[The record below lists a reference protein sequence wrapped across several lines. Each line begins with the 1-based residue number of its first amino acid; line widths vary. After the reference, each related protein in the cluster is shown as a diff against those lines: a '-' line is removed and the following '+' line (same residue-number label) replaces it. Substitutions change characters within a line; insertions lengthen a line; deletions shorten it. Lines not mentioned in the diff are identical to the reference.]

1 MVNYSSHG
9 RKRPS
14 KSRVLVLSAGAV
26 LFYAGV
32 LLGVRTIGNRLE
44 QRDASETVGSLD
56 GRFPSAAALTMQYD
70 GRIWTYRT
78 QDLTNLL
85 LIGVDWDEGTGGP
98 ETEDWET
105 ENPETETW
113 ETEDQETEDPET
125 EESSEAADADRYAG
139 QADCLL
145 LISID
150 RRQQR
155 VVTLQLDRD
164 TMTDI
169 RIYGPFGDY
178 TGVQEEQ
185 ICLSH
190 AYGLDEEENCDN
202 TVWAVRHFLGEI
214 PIDGY
219 LSLDMSSIARIN
231 DALGGVTV
239 TLEDDFSSFDPEM
252 TAGTTLTLQG
262 SQAEYYVRGRMGVGD
277 GTNSSRMERQR
288 TFIRAAEEL
297 LVQRVNEDMNYV
309 GTLFDALD
317 GHMTTNLD
325 RSDLMEKVYEC
336 RAYERPETATPEGT
350 HCIGTDGFVEFHADA
365 EALNALLA
373 DTFYQ

>member
-1 MVNYSSHG
+1 MVNYRNHG

-14 KSRVLVLSAGAV
+14 KSRVITISVGAV

-44 QRDASETVGSLD
+44 QRDAVETVGSLD
-56 GRFPSAAALTMQYD
+56 GRFASAALTMQYD
-70 GRIWTYRT
+70 GRTWNYRT

-85 LIGVDWDEGTGGP
+85 LIGVDWGGGT
-98 ETEDWET
+98 D
-105 ENPETETW
+105 
-113 ETEDQETEDPET
+113 DLET
-125 EESSEAADADRYAG
+125 EEGSESAEVAEAVGAEEIEAADAGRYAG
-139 QADCLL
+139 QADFLL

-150 RRQQR
+150 RRNQK

-169 RIYGPFGDY
+169 RICGPFGDY
-178 TGVQEEQ
+178 TGLQEEQ

-190 AYGLDEEENCDN
+190 AYGTDEEENCDN
-202 TVWAVRHFLGEI
+202 TVWAVRNFLGEI

-219 LSLDMSSIARIN
+219 LSLDMSSIALIN

-239 TLEDDFSSFDPEM
+239 TLEDDFSSFDSQM
-252 TAGTTLTLQG
+252 TAGTTLTLWG
-262 SQAEYYVRGRMGVGD
+262 EQAEYYVRGRMGVGD

-297 LVQRVNEDMNYV
+297 LMQRVNEDVNYV
-309 GTLFDALD
+309 GTLYDALD
-317 GHMTTNLD
+317 GHMTTDLD
-325 RSDLMEKVYEC
+325 RCSLMEKVYEC
-336 RAYERPETATPEGT
+336 RNYERPETATPKGS

-365 EALNALLA
+365 EALNGLLA
-373 DTFYQ
+373 ETFYE